1 MLKQLFTVYVRPHLD
16 YAVQVWAPYN
26 QLDINRLERIQFRA
40 TRLVH
45 SLKQLD
51 YDQRL
56 IQLGLPTLVE
66 RWKRAD
72 AILMFKLNTEMN
84 RVLWLKP
91 FKTCQNE
98 TRTGPSG
105 STRQIDLLAKER
117 CNISQR
123 EHFFQNRV
131 MDIWNK
137 LPIQV
142 KSAGS
147 KNSFKKRY
155 DDHIEQVR
163 RNNLAKGL
171 TASATR
177 ELI

>member
-1 MLKQLFTVYVRPHLD
+1 MLKQLFTVYVRPHLE

-26 QLDINRLERIQFRA
+26 QLDIKRLERIQFRA

-56 IQLGLPTLVE
+56 VQLGLPTLVE

-72 AILMFKLNTEMN
+72 AILMFELNAEMN
-84 RVLWLKP
+84 RVHWLKP

-117 CNISQR
+117 
-123 EHFFQNRV
+123 
-131 MDIWNK
+131 
-137 LPIQV
+137 LQV

-155 DDHIEQVR
+155 DDHIEQAR
-163 RNNLAKGL
+163 RKNLAKGL
-171 TASATR
+171 TAAATR